1 MLYGNI
7 MLGFNFSMK
16 KKNKKKIF
24 GIYWKFSNPNI
35 RNIFYRNKQVYKD
48 ACQEYLLQSCSK

>member
-16 KKNKKKIF
+16 KKKI
-24 GIYWKFSNPNI
+24 GIYCKLSNPTI
-35 RNIFYRNKQVYKD
+35 RNIFYGNKQVYKD
-48 ACQEYLLQSCSK
+48 ACQEYILQSGSK